1 MEVRKIPVAQGLA
14 WFRAAIDIGA
24 RNPKA
29 VFGASVLFIA
39 TLYGLAILLGV
50 VAVALTRGGGADAQ
64 PDMVLFASI
73 FVPLF
78 IGLMVIMPVLI
89 GGLMHVIREA
99 EAGRPVRARDLFA
112 PMRSP
117 RVGTLALLGLVQ
129 IGFAILGGV
138 VAIAIA
144 GADYWQDYFGA
155 VRGAMGGQMPVVP
168 QPRHPGLLMVVQLA
182 YNYFTYAVMLFAVP
196 LVLFSGQ
203 GIVESVRNALRAS
216 VRNVGAN
223 LVAAGLFVAGT
234 VVAAIIMVLLSMLA
248 NVIGALVHPMVG
260 TLLSML
266 ILLAFVSALLVV
278 LAGGAY
284 LAWRDT
290 FGGDAPSAPRPF
302 NGIEV

>member
-29 VFGASVLFIA
+29 VFGAATLFIA

-50 VAVALTRGGGADAQ
+50 VAVALTRDGDAA
-64 PDMVLFASI
+64 PNPMLFASI

-78 IGLMVIMPVLI
+78 VGLMVIMPVLI

-112 PMRSP
+112 PMRST
-117 RVGTLALLGLVQ
+117 RLRTLALLGLVQ
-129 IGFAILGGV
+129 IAFAILGGV
-138 VAIAIA
+138 VAVAIA
-144 GADYWQDYFGA
+144 GTDYWQDYFGA
-155 VRGAMGGQMPVVP
+155 VRGAMGGEMPVVP

-203 GIVESVRNALRAS
+203 GIVEAVRNALRAS

-234 VVAAIIMVLLSMLA
+234 VVAAIVVLLLSMLA
-248 NVIGALVHPMVG
+248 NVIGSLVHPAVG

-266 ILLAFVSALLVV
+266 VLLAFVSALLVV

-284 LAWRDT
+284 IAWRDT
-290 FGGDAPSAPRPF
+290 FGGDVPPAPPSF
-302 NGIEV
+302 GGIEV